1 MRLRYPSKGEHMT
14 YVLVVWMTVA
24 CGAYECRSDW
34 RQVMEFDYS
43 REAKTLCEGAGKE
56 LFAERKYKCIRT
68 K

>member
-1 MRLRYPSKGEHMT
+1 MT
-14 YVLVVWMTVA
+14 YVLMVWMTVA